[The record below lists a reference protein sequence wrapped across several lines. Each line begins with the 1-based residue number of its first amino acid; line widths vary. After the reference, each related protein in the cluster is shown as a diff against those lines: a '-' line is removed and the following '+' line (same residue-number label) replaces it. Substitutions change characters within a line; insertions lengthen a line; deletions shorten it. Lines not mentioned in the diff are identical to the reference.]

1 MKFQICILSFTLIV
15 LLSYSCKKEVEEP
28 PGPVI
33 DLEGN
38 TYKTIKAGT
47 QIWMAENLKS
57 TVLNDGTEIS
67 LVRDSATWRDLE
79 SPGYCWYNND
89 ITNSAAYGALYNGFS
104 VSTGKLCP
112 DGWHIPDIEEWQLL
126 RDFLTD
132 TISDMGKMKES
143 GTEHWMTPN
152 TGATNSSGFTALPSG
167 FRYIDGSFTAIQ
179 YYTGFWSASEI
190 GSDNEW
196 FLGLYYREAGS
207 SLGSVSKK
215 YGLSVR
221 CVKD

>member
-1 MKFQICILSFTLIV
+1 MKLLTYILIITVLAILSF
-15 LLSYSCKKEVEEP
+15 SCKKAEVP
-28 PGPVI
+28 PGPVT

-38 TYKTIKAGT
+38 NYKTIKAGT

-57 TVLNDGTEIS
+57 TMLNDGTEIS
-67 LVRDSATWRDLE
+67 HITGSAIWRDLE
-79 SPGYCWYNND
+79 APGYCWYNND
-89 ITNSAAYGALYNGFS
+89 ITNSTVYGALYNGYS
-104 VSTGKLCP
+104 VNTGKLCP
-112 DGWHIPDIEEWQLL
+112 VGWHVPATDEWQLL
-126 RDFLTD
+126 REFLTD
-132 TISDMGKMKES
+132 TISDVCKMKEA

-152 TGATNSSGFTALPSG
+152 TGATNSSGFAALPSG
-167 FRYIDGSFTAIQ
+167 FRYVDGSFTAIQ
-179 YYTGFWSASEI
+179 LYAGIWSASEI